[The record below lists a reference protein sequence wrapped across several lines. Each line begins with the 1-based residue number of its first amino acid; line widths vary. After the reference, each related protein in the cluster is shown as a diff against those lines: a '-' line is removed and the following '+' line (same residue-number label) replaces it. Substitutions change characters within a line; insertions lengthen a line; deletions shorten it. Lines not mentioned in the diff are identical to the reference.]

1 MEDTNNS
8 KTGSSDSLI
17 HIMKTKDLNEIVFV
31 DILVHFTGS
40 SRDLLQLLDQTKHF
54 WGSSIVLLVFVED
67 FVDEFDNLIEI
78 DDKVENVVDDVA

>member
-1 MEDTNNS
+1 M
-8 KTGSSDSLI
+8 
-17 HIMKTKDLNEIVFV
+17 FV

-40 SRDLLQLLDQTKHF
+40 SRDLLQLLDQTKQF